1 MEDVLE
7 IYSRPLDSRIPVVC
21 MDEQPILLL
30 ADSREPI
37 HLSQDNHTE
46 KVDHEYIRCGTCNS
60 FMFTEPLGGWRHVEI
75 TRTRTK
81 SDWAKQIKWLVDEV
95 YGDADNIIL
104 VCDNLNTH
112 KLSSLY
118 ENFTAEEAFRL
129 CQKIEL
135 HHTPK
140 HGSWLNMAEIE
151 LSVFTGQC
159 LNRRIDTIEALQ
171 KEASAWHEARNQRQ
185 KGINWQFTTDD
196 ARVKL
201 KTLYPVIELKD

>member
-1 MEDVLE
+1 MWCIPPHQNAEFVQHMEDVLE

-21 MDEQPILLL
+21 MDEQPIQLL

-104 VCDNLNTH
+104 VCTTSIHTSSLPCTRTSRQKKH
-112 KLSSLY
+112 SGCARRSSSIILQSMEVGSTWQRLSCLSSLG
-118 ENFTAEEAFRL
+118 NASTG
-129 CQKIEL
+129 EL
-135 HHTPK
+135 T
-140 HGSWLNMAEIE
+140 
-151 LSVFTGQC
+151 Q
-159 LNRRIDTIEALQ
+159 
-171 KEASAWHEARNQRQ
+171 
-185 KGINWQFTTDD
+185 
-196 ARVKL
+196 
-201 KTLYPVIELKD
+201 